1 VPVEPRGRLSAVL
14 AYTFHNPRIAVQYTY
29 ERVGPYALHELKA
42 AVAAAIDADDDV
54 VTQFV
59 EPDVLKRQVADAQS
73 FDALAGVLQVA
84 GLPVDT
90 A

>member
-1 VPVEPRGRLSAVL
+1 
-14 AYTFHNPRIAVQYTY
+14 
-29 ERVGPYALHELKA
+29 
-42 AVAAAIDADDDV
+42 
-54 VTQFV
+54 
-59 EPDVLKRQVADAQS
+59 VLKRQVADAQS